1 MATTGQVFGQVQP
14 PANVVTTLYAVP
26 TTITYIIASIY
37 IANMSTTGTDQF
49 SVILNPSSIQIQSSN
64 YIMYNVTIQPG
75 ETVNLTGIT
84 IPGNYTISVSSVNG
98 NVAFTALGLSI
109 S

>member
-14 PANVVTTLYAVP
+14 PTNVVTTLYAVP
-26 TTITYIIASIY
+26 STVTYIIASIY
-37 IANMSTTGTDQF
+37 VTNVSSTNSDQF

>member
-26 TTITYIIASIY
+26 STITYIIASIY
-37 IANMSTTGTDQF
+37 VTNVSSTTDQF
-49 SVILNPSSIQIQSSN
+49 SVILSPSSIQIQSSN
-64 YIMYNVTIQPG
+64 YIMQNVSIPPG
-75 ETVNLTGIT
+75 ESVNLTGVIA
-84 IPGNYTISVSSVNG
+84 PGNYTISVSSVNG